1 MRDVAEFARKEP
13 YLLSAFASTNALGAE
28 TRALARRAA
37 VRTHSKRALT
47 DESPPDMPGN
57 PVRRRA
63 LHNPSCPRSAVG
75 RRQAH
80 LAHRRDPLPGTAD
93 AAPET
98 FLPLTCGGRR
108 PGSSAAPARRPRRGL
123 SLGEMA
129 PIWSTMV
136 EDHPDVARTYA
147 SSLTA

>member
-63 LHNPSCPRSAVG
+63 LRNPSCPRSAVV
-75 RRQAH
+75 
-80 LAHRRDPLPGTAD
+80 
-93 AAPET
+93 
-98 FLPLTCGGRR
+98 LPLTCGGRR
-108 PGSSAAPARRPRRGL
+108 LGSSAAPARRPRRSL

-129 PIWSTMV
+129 P
-136 EDHPDVARTYA
+136 
-147 SSLTA
+147 L